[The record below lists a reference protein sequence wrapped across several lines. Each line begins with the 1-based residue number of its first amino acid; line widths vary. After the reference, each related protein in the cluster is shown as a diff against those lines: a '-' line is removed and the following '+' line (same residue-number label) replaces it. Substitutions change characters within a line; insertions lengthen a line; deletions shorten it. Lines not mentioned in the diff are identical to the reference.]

1 MGNNRDNVYGNYN
14 NRLIYLTGNIDE
26 ENIGK
31 LNFILLDMIKQD
43 NDEEEK
49 QKNYERK
56 PIHFYINSSGGYVD
70 DMWSLIDI
78 ILSSKTPIYTYCTGY
93 AMSAGF
99 QIFLAG
105 HKRFISKHAKLLYH
119 QISGCNWGKYMD
131 MKQDFKDTERDQN
144 EIIKYILTKTKIP
157 KEKLDEVIEKKID
170 WYIYSDEAIKLGIAD
185 EIIK

>member
-1 MGNNRDNVYGNYN
+1 MANNRENVYLNYN

-31 LNFILLDMIKQD
+31 LNFTLLDMIKQD
-43 NDEEEK
+43 DIEDEK
-49 QKNYERK
+49 QKEYIRN
-56 PIHFYINSSGGYVD
+56 PIHLYINSYGGYVD
-70 DMWSLIDI
+70 DMWSSIDI

-99 QIFLAG
+99 QMFLAG

-119 QISGCNWGKYMD
+119 QVSGYNRGKYLD
-131 MKQDFKDTERDQN
+131 MKQDFKDVERDQN
-144 EIIKYILTKTKIP
+144 EIIKYILSRTKIT
-157 KEKLDEVIEKKID
+157 KERIDEVVEKKID